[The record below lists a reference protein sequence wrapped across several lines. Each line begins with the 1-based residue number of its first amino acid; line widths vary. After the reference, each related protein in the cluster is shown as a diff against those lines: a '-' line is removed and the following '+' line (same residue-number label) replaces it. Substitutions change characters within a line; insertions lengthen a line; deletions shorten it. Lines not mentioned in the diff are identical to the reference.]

1 MKKVAVVIL
10 NWNGAAMLRQY
21 LPQVLEYSRDEA
33 DVYVADNASTD
44 NSLDLLRT
52 SFPEVK
58 LIVLEQNWGFAEGYN
73 KALSQIDTEYYLL
86 LNSDI
91 EVTPHWL
98 TPLISF
104 MDTHPPV
111 AACQPNCSATSPP
124 LTLSMLVPAVVILT
138 DMAIPIAGVGCL
150 TWLKR
155 TKDSMIPRLR
165 FTGQRVQPFLYARVY
180 IKRWVDLTDAS
191 LLIRKRLICVGV
203 CVFVAIRFIACLRVW
218 SIMWVVEHYLSRI
231 P

>member
-104 MDTHPPV
+104 MDTHPQV
-111 AACQPNCSATSPP
+111 AACQPKLHSIFERDYFEYAGACGGYLDRYGYPYCRGRVFDVVETDKGQYDTPAEIHWATGAA
-124 LTLSMLVPAVVILT
+124 LLVRSRIYKE
-138 DMAIPIAGVGCL
+138 VG
-150 TWLKR
+150 
-155 TKDSMIPRLR
+155 
-165 FTGQRVQPFLYARVY
+165 
-180 IKRWVDLTDAS
+180 AS

>member
-98 TPLISF
+98 VSPSYIVSL
-104 MDTHPPV
+104 
-111 AACQPNCSATSPP
+111 SAI
-124 LTLSMLVPAVVILT
+124 TLSMLVPAVVILT